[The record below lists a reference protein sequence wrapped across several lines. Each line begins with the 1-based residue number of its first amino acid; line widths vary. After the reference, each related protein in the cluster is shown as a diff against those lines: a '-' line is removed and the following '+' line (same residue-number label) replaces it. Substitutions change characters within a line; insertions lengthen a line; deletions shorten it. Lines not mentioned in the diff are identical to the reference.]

1 MIYTKN
7 EIAMLFLTKYLKWLE
22 VWSLRLGTWLVFACI
37 YLRVESRLEG
47 NNLKLTWDLERNDLV
62 PPLLHTLTKTE
73 NKW

>member
-22 VWSLRLGTWLVFACI
+22 VWSLRLGTWLGFACI